1 MATNVLLPLSGSSLG
16 RDGGSLNGKPPLRAR
31 QRNRES
37 GINPSPAQTG
47 PAASGFPGTVTR
59 RSTKGEVASRP
70 PPKHKTTRGAVT
82 HEIDPSRYLYMN
94 DTKIMGLVLFA

>member
-16 RDGGSLNGKPPLRAR
+16 RDGGTLNGKPPLRAR

-37 GINPSPAQTG
+37 GLNAHTGGAPSQ
-47 PAASGFPGTVTR
+47 FPGTVTR
-59 RSTKGEVASRP
+59 RMKGEVAASRP

-82 HEIDPSRYLYMN
+82 HEIDPSRYVIAHMLLRKY
-94 DTKIMGLVLFA
+94 